1 MRGSSLAARVA
12 RIFVVAWFGRIG
24 SVRTVRATFTL
35 RVLSRGWGM
44 LFVWIVWS
52 GACVSRRGGE
62 KMSKENEFSAN
73 ERALLAEH
81 AALKEIER
89 LFGEVVALAAQ
100 RRVEIE
106 ARLIR
111 GGCGAGEIEGD

>member
-1 MRGSSLAARVA
+1 M
-12 RIFVVAWFGRIG
+12 
-24 SVRTVRATFTL
+24 
-35 RVLSRGWGM
+35 
-44 LFVWIVWS
+44 
-52 GACVSRRGGE
+52 GE
-62 KMSKENEFSAN
+62 VEELSAN

-89 LFGEVVALAAQ
+89 LFGEVVALAAT